1 MGEDSETQPFCSI
14 DDGLL
19 FGKMGNIKFRLAKPS
34 DAGQIAYV
42 HYHIRDKYD
51 QGFFAQV
58 NYAFLKQYYQV
69 VLDDPCEVVVCAEDE
84 NQKIVGF
91 SSGSLDSERQFRI
104 MRRKKWGFLYP
115 LLTSALSH
123 PKLIRSAYDRY
134 QSTNSNSENEYVTTT
149 GARIEYWGWLPGQN
163 DSGKS
168 VKMQELLIYTM
179 MLLGADELSFEV
191 DTVNRKVLR
200 FHKMNGAEEVRSFM
214 MPDGRERVVLVYDLK
229 NHKFR
234 I

>member
-1 MGEDSETQPFCSI
+1 MSG
-14 DDGLL
+14 
-19 FGKMGNIKFRLAKPS
+19 IKFRLAKPS
-34 DAGQIAYV
+34 DAKQIAYV

-58 NYAFLKQYYQV
+58 NYAFLKQYYKV

-84 NQKIVGF
+84 NHKIVGF
-91 SSGSLDSERQFRI
+91 SSGSLNSERQFSV
-104 MRRKKWGFLYP
+104 MRRNKWKFLFP
-115 LLTSALSH
+115 ILTSALSNT
-123 PKLIRSAYDRY
+123 KLIRSAYDRY
-134 QSTNSNSENEYVTTT
+134 KSTGNNSENEYVTTT

-168 VKMQELLIYTM
+168 VKMQELLFFIM
-179 MLLGADELSFEV
+179 KLLGAEKLFFEV
-191 DTVNRKVLR
+191 DTINKKVLR
-200 FHKMNGAEEVRSFM
+200 FHKLNGAEEVRSFM
-214 MPDGRERVVLVYDLK
+214 MPDGRERVVLVYDMS